1 MERLEILKTRT
12 KSTAMSGLLSLF
24 CVSLIL
30 ASVAIAQDKD
40 EQMGETELDRLKMLE
55 VLTNLGPQPDPPSL
69 IEKRVGGS
77 ASGEGRLLFGTAI
90 MSRGRSRRN

>member
-1 MERLEILKTRT
+1 
-12 KSTAMSGLLSLF
+12 
-24 CVSLIL
+24 
-30 ASVAIAQDKD
+30 
-40 EQMGETELDRLKMLE
+40 MGETELDRLKMLE
-55 VLTNLGPQPDPPSL
+55 VLTNLDPPAL